1 MPEPTGFENQTSAPN
16 PLEGESLGHA
26 VEAISSVFTDVGER
40 FLDYSP
46 GGQYASEV
54 ASFAQR
60 QAEQAAGEAV
70 RLGGQAEEGQPTELA
85 SSMVFGFAFGLD
97 PAQIGGHFQ
106 SALYK
111 QAASLGLDDADRI
124 AKYVHNVAQTM
135 NPLDAADG
143 MYNYLQT
150 TEEFTP
156 VELAILD
163 SVALGFAVRRDSKG
177 VGTNLAQQMLS
188 KYTQMQSPQPET
200 V

>member
-26 VEAISSVFTDVGER
+26 VEAISNVFTDVGER

-143 MYNYLQT
+143 MYKYLQT